1 LIKYF
6 RINYFSWIFLGEN
19 QDQHVLLK
27 DIKVLTLYKGEQ
39 TQARRVS
46 SIPQI
51 KCIAGSAK
59 CAYEPDI
66 IRCYNQKSN
75 GIDTQ
80 V

>member
-1 LIKYF
+1 M
-6 RINYFSWIFLGEN
+6 
-19 QDQHVLLK
+19 K